1 MPRIFSSRQV
11 GKMVGADPSSV
22 NRWIDSGRLKA
33 YRTPGGH
40 RRVLYDDLMRFLGEW
55 GIPMPDELKPTNLSL
70 LLVDDDEQYLK
81 SLRKALMRADK
92 SLDIQTCSSGI
103 EALIMLG
110 SRRPDVVLLDVF
122 MPGLDGVEVCRRI
135 KTNADTQHVVVV
147 ANSGRPSG
155 AMEKKMMEAGA
166 SAFLTKPFKPAVLL
180 DAIRPEMG
188 AAISA

>member
-40 RRVLYDDLMRFLGEW
+40 RRVLYDDLMVFLGEW

-81 SLRKALMRADK
+81 SLRKALLRADK

-103 EALIMLG
+103 EALIQLG
-110 SRRPDVVLLDVF
+110 SRRPDVIVLDVY

-135 KTNADTQHVVVV
+135 KTSPETQNIVVV
-147 ANSGRPSG
+147 ANSGKPSPSL
-155 AMEKKMMEAGA
+155 EKKVMEAGA
-166 SAFLTKPFKPAVLL
+166 SAFLAKPFKPGALL
-180 DAIRPEMG
+180 DVIKPELG
-188 AAISA
+188 LAART